1 MAKHRLSLPPAEW
14 PADLRQRVE
23 KARLTAH
30 QRPRIEQGLGRWL
43 LAAREEGRPA
53 DEVTQDLWLA
63 RSTGLRQELRNA
75 MRQALALAFPGSK
88 EALYA
93 TQRAPAIRRNPRDDL
108 VQVIRRNLGR
118 FPAAWRAAA
127 EPLMTVDPDGI
138 ADGLLIQAWSPAT
151 IKRRLEAAALH
162 FDACREAGLEPDI
175 TPDTIR
181 HDLRARQAAW
191 ARGERRMGGTMVH
204 LDSLCNLAKAVQ
216 RSRDWRW
223 LQRTRDRLRK
233 AARLHPSRNSGRI
246 VDAGEFRA
254 AGEALL
260 AQALKD
266 HLAATNHRQLC
277 AAHTSARTAVTMIL
291 LSEAPIRLG
300 TLVGLELEGGLLANL
315 RMIILAASETK
326 EKAEDARALSA
337 LLVRALQQYI
347 EVHRPVVAPQGET
360 RLFLGSRGKPAADQ
374 TLSHH
379 LGKAGLKLF
388 GRRTT
393 PHSIRNTVAT
403 FIVAAA
409 PEEAALASLILH
421 HASTAT
427 TSTYHATADQI
438 SASRRLG
445 KAAAATA
452 RAVGAS
458 TSTAEQRAAKK
469 PLRERSLRAE
479 LAARKARERRPAS
492 P

>member
-162 FDACREAGLEPDI
+162 FDACREAGLAAGVEVEGGGLEPPLDRGRR
-175 TPDTIR
+175 PCLDQQPVGDAVGVDR
-181 HDLRARQAAW
+181 HQ
-191 ARGERRMGGTMVH
+191 
-204 LDSLCNLAKAVQ
+204 
-216 RSRDWRW
+216 
-223 LQRTRDRLRK
+223 RLRRRAPCRRK
-233 AARLHPSRNSGRI
+233 PTEIPPDHLNEVVAGVSPDRRRPLRRVQSLLATRERQRERLAHRVSKLLSQACAPREPEVLRHLVGRPALLARCEEPP
-246 VDAGEFRA
+246 A
-254 AGEALL
+254 EALL
-260 AQALKD
+260 DAGPLMRREARLLDALP
-266 HLAATNHRQLC
+266 Q
-277 AAHTSARTAVTMIL
+277 
-291 LSEAPIRLG
+291 
-300 TLVGLELEGGLLANL
+300 
-315 RMIILAASETK
+315 
-326 EKAEDARALSA
+326 
-337 LLVRALQQYI
+337 VR
-347 EVHRPVVAPQGET
+347 RP
-360 RLFLGSRGKPAADQ
+360 L
-374 TLSHH
+374 
-379 LGKAGLKLF
+379 
-388 GRRTT
+388 GRRKRK
-393 PHSIRNTVAT
+393 PM
-403 FIVAAA
+403 
-409 PEEAALASLILH
+409 
-421 HASTAT
+421 
-427 TSTYHATADQI
+427 
-438 SASRRLG
+438 LG
-445 KAAAATA
+445 HVTNPC
-452 RAVGAS
+452 V
-458 TSTAEQRAAKK
+458 
-469 PLRERSLRAE
+469 
-479 LAARKARERRPAS
+479 
-492 P
+492 